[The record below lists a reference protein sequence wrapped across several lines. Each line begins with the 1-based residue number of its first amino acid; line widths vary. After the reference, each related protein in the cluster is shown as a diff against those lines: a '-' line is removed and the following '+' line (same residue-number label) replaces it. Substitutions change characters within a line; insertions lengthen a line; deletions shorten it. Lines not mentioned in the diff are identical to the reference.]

1 MAASKSSPKQAGR
14 DARGRFQRGASGNPA
29 GRPAGASCRAI
40 VMARSWAEEKGLP
53 LLMAAAE
60 AGDMDA
66 ARILIQVGLP
76 RQKPVTL
83 PTELPSLPAGEKLAE
98 QGRAVLEAA
107 ARGEISPD
115 AAAAHMGLL
124 RSLAELRQAEDLEAR
139 IAALEAV
146 LKQSK
151 EDQ

>member
-1 MAASKSSPKQAGR
+1 
-14 DARGRFQRGASGNPA
+14 
-29 GRPAGASCRAI
+29 
-40 VMARSWAEEKGLP
+40 
-53 LLMAAAE
+53 
-60 AGDMDA
+60 MDA

-83 PTELPSLPAGEKLAE
+83 PAELPSLPAGEKLAE

>member
-1 MAASKSSPKQAGR
+1 MAASKSSPQQATR

-40 VMARSWAEEKGLP
+40 VMARSWAEETGLP

-66 ARILIQVGLP
+66 ARILVQVGLP
-76 RQKPVTL
+76 RQKPVSL
-83 PTELPSLPAGEKLAE
+83 PEELPLPAGGKLTE
-98 QGRAVLEAA
+98 QGRTVLEAA

-124 RSLAELRQAEDLEAR
+124 RSLAELRQTEDLEAR
-139 IAALEAV
+139 IAALEGM
-146 LKQSK
+146 LEQNK
-151 EDQ
+151 EQ